1 MLTHILNL
9 KGAQELKKKEQVVIN
24 GGAGR
29 RCTPFGECPAPE
41 VCINGR
47 CVAC

>member
-24 GGAGR
+24 GGTGR
-29 RCTPFGECPAPE
+29 NCTPFGECPAPE